1 MQKIVVV
8 NNIKE
13 KNLKKN
19 KNVQFNKK
27 LDMLFKIQII
37 TQFIQIKIVK
47 LISLLMRTLQ
57 RKNLM
62 KYEF

>member
-57 RKNLM
+57 GKNLM